1 MIHIVKLILQ
11 FAVGF
16 AVILG
21 CLFSAKWVVQITGLQ
36 LPAAL
41 LGMIF
46 LLILLMTKIIKTE
59 WLAPAAE
66 PILKYMALFFIPAG
80 VGLVE
85 HLGLFQSHWPMLLL
99 LLFGVPTVSLVLL
112 SPIVKKIK
120 FRD

>member
-1 MIHIVKLILQ
+1 MKLILQ